1 MKDLKN
7 GAQFVLETKEELNDL
22 IMKFLDSP
30 EEGDDCIA
38 VFFELPGLTKPE
50 IIINPRAN
58 VDEKLAYYNRV
69 YNENLE
75 LPANNNVKITGIS
88 FV

>member
-30 EEGDDCIA
+30 EEAGEFASLIA
-38 VFFELPGLTKPE
+38 S
-50 IIINPRAN
+50 
-58 VDEKLAYYNRV
+58 EKLM
-69 YNENLE
+69 
-75 LPANNNVKITGIS
+75 S
-88 FV
+88 FGPYKSLI